1 MIVWIAL
8 AVAIGGGAIG
18 GGLYWIDQ
26 QDIEDIEGDDTDTE
40 GDDTDTEG
48 DADEEGDEG
57 THWLVTTQE
66 YIDRGREFAT
76 RAWAYKPDNM
86 AARSLDAAAGSETKR
101 ARWRMV
107 GAVAIVLGT
116 IVAMTYVAGALN
128 GTLAGVAF
136 IGTVVLGAVGLPVAI
151 VALREGLP
159 NIAAI
164 GLAIAGQIAFGK
176 AALVRRDDG
185 RYEWTV
191 LQETADGFVAELDD
205 GRTVPVDADDGDLY
219 AFGFGRLAIT
229 EQKTDANLSRWTVAD
244 AHADGGTETRAGFE
258 IVPPQRE
265 DGGRLVS
272 LTTIQRAVR
281 GSSSSTLVDRGHD
294 KALDEEGGEQGVSQ
308 LWTMA
313 FATILLIVG
322 FGMTFV
328 ALSL

>member
-1 MIVWIAL
+1 MIVWIGL
-8 AVAIGGGAIG
+8 VAMVLVGVAIG

-26 QDIEDIEGDDTDTE
+26 QDIEDGDTD
-40 GDDTDTEG
+40 
-48 DADEEGDEG
+48 DADGETDDEDDDDEADDG
-57 THWLVTTQE
+57 TDWLVTAQQ

-86 AARSLDAAAGSETKR
+86 AARSLDAAAGNETKR

-159 NIAAI
+159 NITAI
-164 GLAIAGQIAFGK
+164 GLAIAGQIALGK

-191 LQETADGFVAELDD
+191 LRESDAGFTAELDD
-205 GRTVPVDADDGDLY
+205 GRTVPIDAEAGDLY
-219 AFGFGRLAIT
+219 AFGFGRLAVV

-313 FATILLIVG
+313 FATVLLIVG

>member
-1 MIVWIAL
+1 MMDRDDLRDRLDDVDAP
-8 AVAIGGGAIG
+8 
-18 GGLYWIDQ
+18 
-26 QDIEDIEGDDTDTE
+26 DIE
-40 GDDTDTEG
+40 
-48 DADEEGDEG
+48 
-57 THWLVTTQE
+57 
-66 YIDRGREFAT
+66 
-76 RAWAYKPDNM
+76 
-86 AARSLDAAAGSETKR
+86 RSTL
-101 ARWRMV
+101 RMV
-107 GAVAIVLGT
+107 GAVGAVLATVVG
-116 IVAMTYVAGALN
+116 MTYVAGAIT
-128 GTLAGVAF
+128 GTLAAVAF
-136 IGTVVLGAVGLPVAI
+136 IGTALFGAISLPAAILG
-151 VALREGLP
+151 LRDGLP
-159 NIAAI
+159 NIGAI
-164 GLAIAGQIAFGK
+164 GLAIAAQIAFGR

-191 LQETADGFVAELDD
+191 LRERADEGFAAQLDD
-205 GRTVPVDADDGDLY
+205 GRTVDIDAAEGDLY

-244 AHADGGTETRAGFE
+244 AHADGGTKTRAGFE